1 MIRQLTV
8 GPSAENR
15 GSVGNHANVP
25 AQQIAGE
32 GSVSRECVKDVFLEQ
47 GMIARV
53 EFSLDDNDIE
63 FSAVFKPVPAG
74 VLQCRWSNHF
84 SWLRSKHLRFCVDVC
99 DGEQEQCKSINT
111 QQQPPKR
118 PPPSSLNVETRSSSG
133 EEAELQRSAEGQSD
147 ACSVLTAGPESG
159 ASTSTGTGTQWDASG
174 QLESTS
180 AQQQLPERPP
190 PSSLNVETR
199 SSSGEEAELQRS
211 AEGQSD
217 ACSVLTAGPESGAS
231 TSTGT
236 GTQGDTASTNG
247 SGGAGLRPQEVALTA
262 LRAGDLVWARRTH
275 HPRKLAVFTHP
286 AEPGPL
292 YYVSGRSTQ
301 DLQTAVKHNR
311 AGHGT
316 DAKWRMPA
324 GCELL
329 HVVAVGEEL
338 VGGGVEA
345 VAEAGREDFEVRAGI
360 KYRLVTA
367 RRWRGEALPA
377 VRSCLR
383 PMLTVANFG
392 VGSMAYFHFVANIGL
407 HGGTYLAMPNAM
419 GPRVS
424 LAPELMQT
432 EEVCNTRRR
441 PFMARISHLRESEF
455 ECADEGESEICG
467 ALWATIYLN
476 SMTKVA

>member
-8 GPSAENR
+8 GPSVENR
-15 GSVGNHANVP
+15 GSVGNHAYVP

-74 VLQCRWSNHF
+74 MSDVDLILPHRSNAGTHIIPVQEVAGVLQCRWSNHF

-99 DGEQEQCKSINT
+99 DGEQEPCKSINT
-111 QQQPPKR
+111 QQQPP
-118 PPPSSLNVETRSSSG
+118 
-133 EEAELQRSAEGQSD
+133 
-147 ACSVLTAGPESG
+147 
-159 ASTSTGTGTQWDASG
+159 
-174 QLESTS
+174 
-180 AQQQLPERPP
+180 ERPL

-345 VAEAGREDFEVRAGI
+345 VVEAGREDFEVRAGI
-360 KYRLVTA
+360 KYRLLTA

-455 ECADEGESEICG
+455 ECADEAEEEMDG
-467 ALWATIYLN
+467 ALWATIDLN
-476 SMTKVA
+476 SMTKMA